1 MRVCRQ
7 EVSVTITLRRL
18 FLAPGALLFAAFAYA
33 QEGSITGTVKD
44 ATGAA
49 VPGATVTITNIEQ
62 GAAHATTTNG
72 TGDYLVSGLLA
83 GHYNIDVTAQGFERY
98 AVKDLILRV
107 ADKARADATLK
118 VGQVSTELT
127 VAGSNVAQVQ
137 TESAEL
143 SGVITNK
150 QIDQLVLNGRNFT
163 QLVTLIPGVS
173 NQTGQD
179 EGTVG
184 VYGNVQYSVNGGRT
198 EYNNWELDGGDNM
211 DNGSNATLNS
221 YPNVDAVAEV
231 KVLTSN
237 YGAQYGRNGSA
248 TIETITKSGTRD
260 FHGDVFEFVRNDDF
274 NARNFFQPTVPEY
287 KKNDYGYTIGGPVF
301 IPKVYN
307 RNRDKTFFF
316 FSEEWRKEIVP
327 GQTFNQPVPSDQERS
342 GNFSD
347 ACPQAGSSVNL
358 ISVAE
363 FPNCPVIP
371 GSQTTANPYG
381 SYFPNNQVPVT
392 PQAQAMLPLI
402 PAANSGPGLYVSA
415 PAQPTNWREELVR
428 LDENFNDKVRFFYR
442 FIHDSWNT
450 VTPTPLW
457 SAQSGSFPT
466 VETSFVGPGV
476 SMVANLTVS
485 ASPTLLNEF
494 MFSYTT
500 DHIFLNAIGPVQ
512 RPSGFDMPGI
522 FNNGFR
528 GLLPNIVI
536 ENTAEYSG
544 GFNAPTGYFPWN
556 NANPTYTYK
565 DNLTKIWGSHNLYF
579 GAYFVAA
586 QKNEDNSNFQDAQG
600 TLTFNGTAAG
610 STGNGFADF
619 LIGDIYSFDQTNLIT
634 KYYNRYKILEPYIQ
648 DDWHATRKLTLNL
661 GLRISLFGT
670 YREKYKQAYN
680 FDPAAYNPADAP
692 VYGATGLISG
702 NPFDGVVQC
711 GVGGVPRGCMVGH
724 LFNPAPRFGF
734 AYDPKG
740 DGKTAI
746 RGGYGIFFEHTNG
759 NEGNTESLEGSAPL
773 VQNIT
778 EYNLP
783 SYTSIFSTSSVS
795 GPLNLIAI
803 PTKAI
808 WPYVQ
813 QWNFSIQ
820 HELPSHIVLTTAYV
834 GSKGTHLTDVRDLNQ
849 IPPLPASLNPYA
861 PGQPI
866 SINGNDCQNLTVNGL
881 PVTGQALNNLTVACG
896 GSPNPYRPFQGFGD
910 ITDLEDQAN
919 SNYNALQISAR
930 RNFTHLT
937 LSLAYTWSHSIDDS
951 SDRGDST
958 FVNSYDLEADRASSN
973 FDQRHLLNI
982 SWVYDLPFFTNTG
995 FLHAAFGGWQWSGLM
1010 TYQTGTPFTVAN
1022 ALYSDNAGVGNGLG
1036 AGSYVDIIGNPNAP
1050 PSVTNAL
1057 GIIGPLLY
1065 NPAAFGDP
1073 TGLTFGDAGRNILNS
1088 PARTNFDVGL
1098 FKHFPLHSEQR
1109 AIEFRAEAFNVF
1121 NHTQWL
1127 PMTFN
1132 GLTSSNNQAAC
1143 YAGPNNSAGDPS
1155 CLPNSEFLHPPGAHN
1170 PRILQLGMKFIF

>member
-1 MRVCRQ
+1 MTVFVQ
-7 EVSVTITLRRL
+7 RL
-18 FLAPGALLFAAFAYA
+18 SIALIALLFAACAWA

-44 ATGAA
+44 ASGAA

-62 GAAHATTTNG
+62 GASHTTTTNA

-83 GHYNIDVTAQGFERY
+83 GHYNINITAQGFQQY
-98 AVKDLILRV
+98 VIKDLTLRV
-107 ADKARADATLK
+107 ADKARADAALK

-137 TESAEL
+137 TESAEI

-184 VYGNVQYSVNGGRT
+184 VYGSVAFSINGGRT

-211 DNGSNATLNS
+211 DNGSNSTLNA

-237 YGAQYGRNGSA
+237 YGAQYGRNGSG

-260 FHGDVFEFVRNDDF
+260 FHGDLFEFVRNDDF
-274 NARNFFQPTVPEY
+274 NARNFFQQTVPEY

-301 IPKVYN
+301 IPKLYN

-327 GQTFNQPVPSDQERS
+327 GQTFDQQVPSNEERS

-347 ACPQAGSSVNL
+347 VCPASGSPVN
-358 ISVAE
+358 ATN
-363 FPNCPVIP
+363 FPNCPV
-371 GSQTTANPYG
+371 NPATG
-381 SYFPNNQVPVT
+381 AYFPNNQVPVT

-402 PAANSGPGLYVSA
+402 SAPNSGSGAASFFFAA
-415 PAQPTNWREELVR
+415 PAQPTNWREELFRV
-428 LDENFNDKVRFFYR
+428 DQNFSDKLRFFYR

-457 SAQSGSFPT
+457 SAQTGSFPT

-476 SMVANLTVS
+476 SMVANLTASV
-485 ASPTLLNEF
+485 SPTLLNEF
-494 MFSYTT
+494 VFSYTT
-500 DHIFLNAIGPVQ
+500 DHILLNAIGSVQ
-512 RPSGFDMPGI
+512 RPSSFDMPGI

-536 ENTAEYSG
+536 ENTSEYSG

-556 NANPTYTYK
+556 NSNPTFTYK
-565 DNLTKIWGSHNLYF
+565 DNLTKILGAHNLYF

-600 TLTFNGTAAG
+600 TLTFNGTATG

-619 LIGDIYSFDQTNLIT
+619 LIGDIYSFDQTNLVT

-648 DDWHATRKLTLNL
+648 DDWHATRKLTLKL
-661 GLRISLFGT
+661 GLRVSLFGT

-680 FDPAAYNPADAP
+680 FDPSAFNPADAP
-692 VYGATGLISG
+692 VYGPNGLLSG
-702 NPFDGVVQC
+702 NPFDGIVQC

-778 EYNLP
+778 EYNIP
-783 SYTSIFSTSSVS
+783 SYTGIFSTSSVS

-813 QWNFSIQ
+813 QWNFSVQ

-834 GSKGTHLTDVRDLNQ
+834 GSKGTHLTDVRDFNQ
-849 IPPLPASLNPYA
+849 IFPVPAALNPY
-861 PGQPI
+861 PQGQPI
-866 SINGNDCQNLTVNGL
+866 SANDCSSLTVNGA
-881 PVTGQALNNLTVACG
+881 PVTGPALNNLNVACG
-896 GSPNPYRPFQGFGD
+896 NVSPNLYRPYQGLGD
-910 ITDLEDQAN
+910 ITGLEDEAN
-919 SNYNALQISAR
+919 SNYNALQVSAR

-951 SDRGDST
+951 SDRGDTT
-958 FVNSYDLEADRASSN
+958 FVNSYDLEGSRASSN

-982 SWVYDLPFFTNTG
+982 SWVYDVPFFTNSG
-995 FLHAAFGGWQWSGLM
+995 FLHTAFGGWQWSGLM

-1022 ALYSDNAGVGNGLG
+1022 AAYSDNAGVGNGLG

-1050 PSVTNAL
+1050 PPVTNVA
-1057 GIIGPLLY
+1057 GVVGPLLY

-1088 PARTNFDVGL
+1088 PARTNFDMGL

-1127 PMTFN
+1127 PMTAN
-1132 GLTSSNNQAAC
+1132 GLTSSNNQASC

-1155 CLPNSEFLHPPGAHN
+1155 CIPNNVFLTPPGAHN